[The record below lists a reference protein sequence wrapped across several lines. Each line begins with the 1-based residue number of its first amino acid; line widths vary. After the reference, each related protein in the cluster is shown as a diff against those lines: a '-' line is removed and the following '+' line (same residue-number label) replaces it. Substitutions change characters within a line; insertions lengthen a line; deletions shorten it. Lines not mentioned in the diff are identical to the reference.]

1 MANLGIANASY
12 YADNSIS
19 RMNRQVD
26 VSVEKISSN
35 KANVTNGDKTSLVS
49 MDNVL
54 KLDIAATNAAVKNM
68 SVAQAYLSTAIS
80 TLDNASA
87 ILRKIHELA
96 VMGANGSN
104 SDADNAAINIE
115 SEALIDAFHKSMTVA
130 QFKGKEVFTDQP
142 NTFTLASGTRSSA
155 IDFGVGKVDYDI
167 LYDYENPGLTSLSS
181 GVKYEI
187 KRDLSDAEK
196 AAILSRSSNLTADQL
211 VKGFQFKTDPVED
224 INRGGGSMS
233 VITESAPINNIKTYN
248 RGDSRIKF
256 DADATFQQAG
266 DFKGGYLDVELTG
279 NNETSDTLSL
289 QNTTRLKNGNA
300 IDSIRVVNGVV
311 SYNDDVHGFIDI
323 GKIVDET
330 NGANGKK
337 LRIQLF
343 EDASIPGTGI
353 LENGNFE
360 KPIVNEGAQPTKTYT
375 AGEHRMGVVD
385 NYTITNGGSGV
396 GGTGYTQKTDTL
408 TTGLA
413 RGSDTY
419 SLNFTGGS
427 GNGFRAHVNVVG
439 GSVQIVEVIDKGSGY
454 TAGDVLTLNN
464 ATELGGAGAGFQVT
478 VNSIVNSLGN
488 GNGTQGVELVKT
500 PNFVDIPDVV
510 RQTQNGRYA
519 WGEQYSINDI
529 VRVAVPQG
537 QNQAGDILSNHVHIA
552 NGTYA
557 TDPNWVGIANTT
569 FNPAYT
575 INAPIKEQIAI
586 GNQQAGDTTIYATN
600 PANGQRIVDQIA
612 VGQQQAGDRA
622 VVVGTQNIPVGSQQ
636 AGDRA
641 VISGTVNIPVGQQQ
655 AGDRVVY
662 AKNAAGGTYS
672 WGETYLAGSNKKTL
686 VGGNTPTNVLHTQ
699 AGTYT
704 FDATGTNF
712 NLNYQVGDPVL
723 QRIEVGNQ
731 VGSDTAVMGVGEGA
745 GVVFYTRQQKVQ
757 TTIEISHYERDNITH
772 YERDNIS
779 HYERD
784 RIAFYTREKT
794 LYTRQQA
801 TGTTIRKY
809 NGETIGNQQAHT
821 GWAQGTSPYIQNWYT
836 SDNDRVL
843 FGSGNTNG
851 SFTITDTENGTLITS
866 STVDG
871 SYSNN
876 SKTITVPTPSWQDMA
891 SPAYED
897 FTDQF
902 GATRSSTPAVEDRDN
917 HPLRYGPGVKAGVA
931 NSSDPT
937 VELVNSNGGKA
948 VKLDTGYIEFQDG
961 NGFGIYHGPAIVSDE
976 FTILAN
982 KPKIVRLDYT
992 AAGVNDDF
1000 HVAGYIYEVNPATGA
1015 HIVDPSTG
1023 KAKITMAVNETAKVE
1038 TAGRAGITVTDAGT
1052 YRFVFV
1058 VGTHDL
1064 TGGLIAGADMTVDN
1078 IVAEDPYAI
1087 TDVPI
1092 QELLRAV
1099 HYENSAASAAST
1111 KTLTASVESADKSLF
1126 VRDKALMN
1134 MQGFD
1139 SPASDGPFM
1148 IVPSLNF
1155 TTQPSQGGT
1164 GSAVVLT
1171 KKIEVVQD
1179 RINLARTQAG
1189 SQYGALEEAI
1199 DSTTDLRSQFAL
1211 GSGTLSDL
1219 NFSMETVNLTRR
1231 QMQQDVASSVLVQAN
1246 KTQSSLVSLVDGSYR
1261 TYLNAQFSHLK

>member
-1 MANLGIANASY
+1 MANLGISSASY
-12 YADNSIS
+12 YADTSIG
-19 RMNRQVD
+19 RLNRQVD
-26 VSVEKISSN
+26 VSVEKVSSN
-35 KANVTNGDKTSLVS
+35 KSNVTNGDKSSLVI
-49 MDNVL
+49 MDNTF
-54 KLDIAATNAAVKNM
+54 KLDLAASNAAVKNM

-130 QFKGKEVFTDQP
+130 QFKGKEVFTDEP
-142 NTFTLASGTRSSA
+142 NTFTLASGGRSSA
-155 IDFGVGKVDYDI
+155 IEFGVGKVDYDI
-167 LYDYENPGLTSLSS
+167 LYDYSNPGQTVLTG
-181 GVKYEI
+181 GVNYEI

-233 VITESAPINNIKTYN
+233 VITENAPTNNIKTYN
-248 RGDSRIKF
+248 RGDNRVKF

-289 QNTTRLKNGNA
+289 QNTTRLKNGNP
-300 IDSIRVVNGVV
+300 IDSIKIVNGVV
-311 SYNDDVHGFIDI
+311 SYNDDVHGLINI

-343 EDASIPGTGI
+343 DDASIPGTGI

-396 GGTGYTQKTDTL
+396 GGTGYTQKNDTL

-454 TAGDVLTLNN
+454 TAGNVLTLNN

-500 PNFVDIPDVV
+500 PNFVDIPAVV
-510 RQTQNGRYA
+510 RHTQNGRYA

-529 VRVAVPQG
+529 VRDAVPQG

-575 INAPIKEQIAI
+575 INAPIKEQITI

-622 VVVGTQNIPVGSQQ
+622 VVVGTQNIPVGQQQ

-641 VISGTVNIPVGQQQ
+641 VIIGTVNIPVGQQQ
-655 AGDRVVY
+655 AGDRAVN

-745 GVVFYTRQQKVQ
+745 GVVF
-757 TTIEISHYERDNITH
+757 
-772 YERDNIS
+772 
-779 HYERD
+779 
-784 RIAFYTREKT
+784 
-794 LYTRQQA
+794 
-801 TGTTIRKY
+801 
-809 NGETIGNQQAHT
+809 
-821 GWAQGTSPYIQNWYT
+821 
-836 SDNDRVL
+836 
-843 FGSGNTNG
+843 
-851 SFTITDTENGTLITS
+851 
-866 STVDG
+866 
-871 SYSNN
+871 
-876 SKTITVPTPSWQDMA
+876 
-891 SPAYED
+891 
-897 FTDQF
+897 
-902 GATRSSTPAVEDRDN
+902 
-917 HPLRYGPGVKAGVA
+917 
-931 NSSDPT
+931 
-937 VELVNSNGGKA
+937 
-948 VKLDTGYIEFQDG
+948 
-961 NGFGIYHGPAIVSDE
+961 
-976 FTILAN
+976 
-982 KPKIVRLDYT
+982 
-992 AAGVNDDF
+992 
-1000 HVAGYIYEVNPATGA
+1000 
-1015 HIVDPSTG
+1015 
-1023 KAKITMAVNETAKVE
+1023 
-1038 TAGRAGITVTDAGT
+1038 
-1052 YRFVFV
+1052 
-1058 VGTHDL
+1058 
-1064 TGGLIAGADMTVDN
+1064 
-1078 IVAEDPYAI
+1078 
-1087 TDVPI
+1087 
-1092 QELLRAV
+1092 
-1099 HYENSAASAAST
+1099 
-1111 KTLTASVESADKSLF
+1111 
-1126 VRDKALMN
+1126 
-1134 MQGFD
+1134 
-1139 SPASDGPFM
+1139 
-1148 IVPSLNF
+1148 
-1155 TTQPSQGGT
+1155 
-1164 GSAVVLT
+1164 
-1171 KKIEVVQD
+1171 
-1179 RINLARTQAG
+1179 
-1189 SQYGALEEAI
+1189 
-1199 DSTTDLRSQFAL
+1199 
-1211 GSGTLSDL
+1211 
-1219 NFSMETVNLTRR
+1219 
-1231 QMQQDVASSVLVQAN
+1231 
-1246 KTQSSLVSLVDGSYR
+1246 
-1261 TYLNAQFSHLK
+1261 